1 MYKEAVRVQHEE
13 NKPNSNKFAYTFARQ
28 KRTFSNGERK
38 VMREFAESM
47 LETSKKSDCG
57 FFSWKLGSY
66 ISLYVMQM
74 MFEGKDCLFGKDSVI
89 VFGSSS

>member
-1 MYKEAVRVQHEE
+1 
-13 NKPNSNKFAYTFARQ
+13 
-28 KRTFSNGERK
+28 
-38 VMREFAESM
+38 MREFEESM
-47 LETSKKSDCG
+47 LDASKKRDCG